1 MTPAPVRAPDHLT
14 LALPKGRILEE
25 AVALLSRAGLP
36 LTLPEKSRALRHEFP
51 DVGVTILELRNQ
63 DVPVYVD
70 LGVADAGIV
79 GKDVLI
85 ESGRGVY
92 EPVDLGF
99 ARCRLSLIREVGASG
114 PLVRVGTKYPRA
126 ARAYLS
132 AHGIPAEVVKLSGNI
147 ELAALTGLAE
157 AVIDLVQTGSTLRA
171 NNLEEVD
178 VLFESSARLIVNRAA
193 LKLRRERLRP
203 LISRLRELGAGE
215 PDRAAPAPFQPSQ
228 EP

>member
-1 MTPAPVRAPDHLT
+1 MTPAPLRAPDHLT

-25 AVALLSRAGLP
+25 AIALLSQAGLP

-51 DVGVTILELRNQ
+51 GVTVLELRNQ

-85 ESGRGVY
+85 ESGREVY
-92 EPVDLGF
+92 EPVDLRF
-99 ARCRLSLIREVGASG
+99 AQCRLSLIREVGATA
-114 PLVRVGTKYPRA
+114 PIVRVGTKYPRA
-126 ARAYLS
+126 ARAYLN
-132 AHGIPAEVVKLSGNI
+132 ARGIPAEVVKLSGNI

-171 NNLEEVD
+171 NNLEEKE

-203 LISRLRELGAGE
+203 LIERLRELVTE
-215 PDRAAPAPFQPSQ
+215 DRPA
-228 EP
+228 

>member
-1 MTPAPVRAPDHLT
+1 MTPAPLRAPDHLT

-25 AVALLSRAGLP
+25 AIALLSQAGLP

-51 DVGVTILELRNQ
+51 GVTVLELRNQ

-85 ESGRGVY
+85 ESGREVY
-92 EPVDLGF
+92 EPVDLRF
-99 ARCRLSLIREVGASG
+99 AQCRLSLIREVGATA
-114 PLVRVGTKYPRA
+114 PIVRVGTKYPRA
-126 ARAYLS
+126 ARAYLN
-132 AHGIPAEVVKLSGNI
+132 ARGIPAEVVKLSGNI

-171 NNLEEVD
+171 NNLEEKD

-203 LISRLRELGAGE
+203 LIERLRELVTE
-215 PDRAAPAPFQPSQ
+215 DRPA
-228 EP
+228 

>member
-1 MTPAPVRAPDHLT
+1 MTPAPLRAPDHLT

-25 AVALLSRAGLP
+25 AIALLSQAGLP

-51 DVGVTILELRNQ
+51 GVTVLELRNQ

-85 ESGRGVY
+85 ESGREVY
-92 EPVDLGF
+92 EPVDLRF
-99 ARCRLSLIREVGASG
+99 AQCRLSLIREVGATA
-114 PLVRVGTKYPRA
+114 PIVRVGTKYPRA
-126 ARAYLS
+126 ARTYLN
-132 AHGIPAEVVKLSGNI
+132 ARGIPAEVVKLSGNI

-171 NNLEEVD
+171 NNLEEKE

-203 LISRLRELGAGE
+203 LIERLRELVTE
-215 PDRAAPAPFQPSQ
+215 DRPA
-228 EP
+228 

>member
-1 MTPAPVRAPDHLT
+1 MTPLAQRQPGHLT
-14 LALPKGRILEE
+14 LALPKGRIMEE
-25 AVALLSRAGLP
+25 GAALLSAAGLP
-36 LTLPEKSRALRHEFP
+36 LTLPRGSRALRHEFP
-51 DVGVTILELRNQ
+51 GVTVLELRNQ

-85 ESGRGVY
+85 ESGRAVY

-99 ARCRLSLIREVGASG
+99 ARCRLSLIREVGARG
-114 PLVRVGTKYPRA
+114 PVTRVGTKYPHA
-126 ARAYLS
+126 AREYLL
-132 AHGIPAEVVKLSGNI
+132 ARGLPAEVVKLSGNI
-147 ELAALTGLAE
+147 ELAALTGLAD

-171 NNLEEVD
+171 NHLEELD

-203 LISRLRELGAGE
+203 LIAALRELTSQVAE
-215 PDRAAPAPFQPSQ
+215 ERA
-228 EP
+228 